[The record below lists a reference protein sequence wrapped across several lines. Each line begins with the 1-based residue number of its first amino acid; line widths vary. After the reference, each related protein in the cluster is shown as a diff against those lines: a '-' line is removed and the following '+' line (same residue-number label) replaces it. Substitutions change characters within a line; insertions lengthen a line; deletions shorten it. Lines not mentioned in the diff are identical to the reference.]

1 MKPTVAIIGSH
12 PRTRA
17 EFDFSRTD
25 CDIWLFNEA
34 MSNPA
39 NTWAKRADA
48 VFQMHEEAIWRNP
61 RNRNDP
67 KHYEWLS
74 TQGSVDVYMQEQ
86 YADVPKSEAYP
97 LDALCENLLKDI
109 TVYIDGKPREFKY
122 FSNSVDYALALAAHL
137 HKAYGMYERVEV
149 YGVEMETNTEYTY
162 QRTGVA
168 YWIGYLSGMGLK
180 VDVHNSIF
188 DMPLYG
194 YEGEVTFPPS
204 KFDDRIA
211 ELTPQVEQLTKE
223 YYAATQNINLA
234 LTAFQ
239 AEASKDAE
247 NNLFTAIMKQAQLGE
262 QLGIADGMKQE
273 NEKYKAKADTMK
285 EASGEFLFSRQE
297 FESAAKTLSDEV
309 GKAHTDFVAVGTK
322 LAIVQDNIKKSAKG
336 SPKRHAHLQAFVKV
350 LQEYLNAV
358 QKEAVYKGAS
368 MENFQ
373 IMAWMDKHIRAA
385 GGSKSE
391 AVLLERLQ
399 AQDVR

>member
-74 TQGSVDVYMQEQ
+74 TQQDVDVYMQEQ
-86 YADVPKSEAYP
+86 YADVPSSIRFP
-97 LDALCENLLKDI
+97 LEELVERFHI
-109 TVYIDGKPREFKY
+109 KY
-122 FSNSVDYALALAAHL
+122 FTSSVAYALALACFHG
-137 HKAYGMYERVEV
+137 YQRIEV
-149 YGVEMETNTEYTY
+149 YGVEMETQTEYTY
-162 QRTGVA
+162 QRDGVTLWIGVA
-168 YWIGYLSGMGLK
+168 LGMGIE
-180 VDVHNSIF
+180 VDAHISIF
-188 DMPLYG
+188 DQPLYG

-211 ELTPQVEQLTKE
+211 ELTPKVEQLTKE
-223 YYAATQNINLA
+223 YHAATQNINLA

-239 AEASKDAE
+239 KEASKDAE

-285 EASGEFLFSRQE
+285 AASGEFLFSRQE

-336 SPKRHAHLQAFVKV
+336 SPKRHAHLQSFVKV

-399 AQDVR
+399 ENVEA